1 MKKRYIS
8 EPMPY
13 TEDIR
18 YLYRWD
24 SRPPEVIN
32 KSGFQGAVNVYFNMS
47 FGMRTVFC
55 SASLNGSEYYFQE
68 LENGMSS
75 YGGDTY
81 YLYKIYSLGLPAV
94 KVYQYKIMLVL

>member
-1 MKKRYIS
+1 
-8 EPMPY
+8 MPY

-18 YLYRWD
+18 FLYRWD

-55 SASLNGSEYYFQE
+55 SASLKGSEYYFQE

-75 YGGDTY
+75 YGGGILITCIRY
-81 YLYKIYSLGLPAV
+81 IHWACLLLKFISI
-94 KVYQYKIMLVL
+94 KIMLVL

>member
-1 MKKRYIS
+1 MTKEWMYQMKKRYIS

-18 YLYRWD
+18 FLYRWD

-32 KSGFQGAVNVYFNMS
+32 KSGFQGAENVYFKMS

-55 SASLNGSEYYFQE
+55 SVSLKGSGYYFQE

-75 YGGDTY
+75 YGGGGCCSESFSG
-81 YLYKIYSLGLPAV
+81 SL
-94 KVYQYKIMLVL
+94 I